1 MVREDRLGVTVE
13 LGSDIGRPSPFD
25 LFDSS
30 SGIDAMSTS
39 TDTPRG
45 ARKAQTYLPESTAR
59 EELLDF
65 AELMRELE
73 AYLAQGSSNAAL
85 VDPDGKARPIPNEIF
100 RILDQ
105 VTNALA
111 AGEGI
116 TIIPQGAT
124 MTTQQAADF
133 LGVSRP
139 TLVRLLESG
148 GIPYQKPGRHR
159 RVQLEDLVAYQ
170 TKFRA
175 ERRSALRDLQ
185 WTSVDAKI
193 RTGNHGDV
201 KRLTELDTE

>member
-1 MVREDRLGVTVE
+1 
-13 LGSDIGRPSPFD
+13 
-25 LFDSS
+25 
-30 SGIDAMSTS
+30 MSTS
-39 TDTPRG
+39 TEIPGG
-45 ARKAQTYLPESTAR
+45 ARKAQTYLPEATSR

-73 AYLAQGSSNAAL
+73 AYLSQGASRAAL
-85 VDPDGKARPIPNEIF
+85 VDPDGNARPIPDEIF

-105 VTNALA
+105 VTNTLA

-139 TLVRLLESG
+139 TLVRLLEADD
-148 GIPYQKPGRHR
+148 IPYTMPGRHR

-170 TKFRA
+170 TKFLA
-175 ERRSALRDLQ
+175 ERRAALRELHR
-185 WTSVDAKI
+185 TSVESKI
-193 RTGNHGDV
+193 RVGDPREV
-201 KRLTELDTE
+201 KRVTELDAE